1 MYFKITNE
9 EENHHGLQ
17 YYDGLVKDNLPFAR
31 EGSCV
36 PGGIYFTDLKFIP
49 FYFTYGVYI
58 REVTVPPD
66 AEFVKDNDKYRAS
79 KVILGP
85 RRHLKDIAT
94 WQYLIDLGL
103 DIYDYNNM
111 LFEFAICNGYFEL
124 FRFLFGFGNYN
135 HHFICLN
142 MAIHYGNLDI
152 VRFLLRFN
160 NCTKVE
166 NSIFVSAILNGNLDI
181 IKLLLETDKNFKIS
195 YLHLKLACSKSSL
208 EVVKYF
214 ITFFKDIDY
223 TELIISMEFFNRSE
237 IFRYLNKLQIEKEE
251 DNKIMENI

>member
-17 YYDGLVKDNLPFAR
+17 YRDGLVKDNLPFAR

-94 WQYLIDLGL
+94 WQYLINLGL
-103 DIYDYNNM
+103 DISDYNNM

-124 FRFLFGFGNYN
+124 FIFLLGFGTYN
-135 HHFICLN
+135 DHLICLN
-142 MAIHYGNLDI
+142 MAIHYGNLEI
-152 VRFLLRFN
+152 VSFLLHVN
-160 NCTKVE
+160 NCIKIE
-166 NSIFVSAILNGNLDI
+166 NSIFISAILNGNLDI
-181 IKLLLETDKNFKIS
+181 IKLLLETDKKFKIS

-214 ITFFKDIDY
+214 VTFFKDINY
-223 TELIISMEFFNRSE
+223 TELIYSMEFFNRSE
-237 IFRYLNKLQIEKEE
+237 ILKYLIEFQKEE
-251 DNKIMENI
+251 DNKIMKNI